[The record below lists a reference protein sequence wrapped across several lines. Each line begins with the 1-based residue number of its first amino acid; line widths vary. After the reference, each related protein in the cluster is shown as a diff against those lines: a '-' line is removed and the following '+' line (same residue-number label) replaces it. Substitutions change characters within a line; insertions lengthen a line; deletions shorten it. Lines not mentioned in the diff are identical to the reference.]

1 MIKYNGIFNS
11 KDIWSLSL
19 YARGLVELSMLMFYT
34 KSEAIFSFYLSL
46 SHWLEQSWHDNLKSF
61 GRLHTRKGSTA
72 GEKYIFRWR
81 ALRDALK
88 IALGN

>member
-1 MIKYNGIFNS
+1 MLVRRFFVVKKVVISKALPIREKMATVEKIKYNGIFNS

-46 SHWLEQSWHDNLKSF
+46 SH
-61 GRLHTRKGSTA
+61 
-72 GEKYIFRWR
+72 
-81 ALRDALK
+81 
-88 IALGN
+88 